1 MTNIEMLADIK
12 HYIDFRLDDF
22 AKGLKAELKN
32 EIVGE
37 LSKKI
42 DERTNEIL
50 DSIAQSVIP
59 RIESCEHRLDKLE
72 VATR

>member
-12 HYIDFRLDDF
+12 HYIDFRLDDL
-22 AKGLKAELKN
+22 AKGLKVELTR

-50 DSIAQSVIP
+50 DSMAQTVMP
-59 RIESCEHRLDKLE
+59 RLESCEHRLDKLE
-72 VATR
+72 VAST